1 MVLPTINFSGVNKVI
16 YSGQEMSKV
25 YCGSELVWE
34 KARYVIAKTRDSLRS
49 GERFLYLHKSDE
61 IRESLRIY
69 KIEIGGEAIIG
80 DFKAESRYDDYNYE
94 QYYRIDLKSNVFSK
108 IIYSG
113 TSVKLYYQ

>member
-1 MVLPTINFSGVNKVI
+1 MPVINFNGIGKVMYANSEI
-16 YSGQEMSKV
+16 SKV
-25 YCGSELVWE
+25 YCGSQLVWE

-49 GERFLYLHKSDE
+49 GERFLYLRKSDE

-80 DFKAESRYDDYNYE
+80 DFKTESRYDDYNYE
-94 QYYRIDLKSNVFSK
+94 QYYRIDLKNNVFSK